1 MNQNLMKYAE
11 MNPGEVWN
19 SESRNG
25 VEREVLI
32 VAALGGRVI
41 AFPIYDGEAC
51 KELDVTILSDRHVC
65 LGTLISLPK
74 DALTGFCDKI
84 SDSKKEDLLGL
95 MRCIFGGN
103 QVYDSDRINKSV
115 SPQENAREEVDR
127 REIER
132 LKAENAI
139 LKEMYQNALIENL
152 SKNGR

>member
-32 VAALGGRVI
+32 GAVLGGRVI
-41 AFPIYDGEAC
+41 AFPIYEGAAYKEGE
-51 KELDVTILSDRHVC
+51 VTVLSDRHVC
-65 LGTLISLPK
+65 VSTVISLPK
-74 DALTGFCDKI
+74 DALTGFCENI
-84 SDSKKEDLLGL
+84 PEAEKENLFAI
-95 MRCIFGGN
+95 MRHIFGDN
-103 QVYDSDRINKSV
+103 SDCDSESTNKSV
-115 SPQENAREEVDR
+115 APPEEPREEVDR
-127 REIER
+127 SEIER
-132 LKAENAI
+132 LKVENAI

>member
-32 VAALGGRVI
+32 GAALGGRVI
-41 AFPIYDGEAC
+41 AFPIYEGEAY
-51 KELDVTILSDRHVC
+51 KEGEVTVLSDRHVC
-65 LGTLISLPK
+65 VSTVISLPK
-74 DALTGFCDKI
+74 DALTGFCENI
-84 SDSKKEDLLGL
+84 QEAEKENLFAL
-95 MRCIFGGN
+95 MRRIFGGN
-103 QVYDSDRINKSV
+103 DDCNSASTNKSV
-115 SPQENAREEVDR
+115 ATPEETREEVER
-127 REIER
+127 SEIER
-132 LKAENAI
+132 LKVENAI

>member
-32 VAALGGRVI
+32 GAVLGGRVI
-41 AFPIYDGEAC
+41 AFPIYEGAAYKEGE
-51 KELDVTILSDRHVC
+51 VTVLSDRHVC
-65 LGTLISLPK
+65 VSTVISLPK
-74 DALTGFCDKI
+74 DALTGFCENI
-84 SDSKKEDLLGL
+84 PEAEKENLFAI
-95 MRCIFGGN
+95 MRRIFGEN
-103 QVYDSDRINKSV
+103 SDCDSVATNKSV
-115 SPQENAREEVDR
+115 ATPEEPREEVDR
-127 REIER
+127 SEIER
-132 LKAENAI
+132 LKVENAI